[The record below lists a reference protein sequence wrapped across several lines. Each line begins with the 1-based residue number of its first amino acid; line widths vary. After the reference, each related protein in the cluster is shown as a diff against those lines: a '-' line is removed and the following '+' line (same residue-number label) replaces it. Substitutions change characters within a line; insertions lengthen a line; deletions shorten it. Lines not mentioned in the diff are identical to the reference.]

1 MMKRLHDILKDVA
14 VKALHGPANAGIG
27 ALCIDSRK
35 VEPGNMFIARRGT
48 AVDSHRFIP
57 DVTAKGAAAVVCEE
71 LPAEQAEKVSYILV
85 DDADEALGK
94 IASAFYE
101 YPSENL
107 ILCGVTGTN
116 GKTTIVSLLH
126 QLFSELGYACG
137 LISTVRN
144 LVGQKEINATHTTP
158 DAISLNALF
167 KEMVEAG
174 CTYCFMEVSSHAIHQ
189 KRTYGLQFAGGIFT
203 NITHDHLD
211 YHGDFKGYL
220 NAKKAFFDLL
230 PETAFALVNADDK
243 NGRVML
249 QNTKASTH
257 TYSLRS
263 ASDFK
268 ARVKENLMDGLLLNI
283 DGNEAWC
290 RLIGEFNAYNLLA
303 VYASAMLLEQE
314 KEKVLTLISSLD
326 SAEGRFE
333 HFRSD
338 EGITAVVDYAH
349 TPDALK
355 NVLQTINATRSG
367 NEELITVIGAGGDR
381 DRSKRP
387 LMGKIAAQLSN
398 RVILTSDN
406 PRTED
411 PEAIISDMKAGI
423 EPIDMKKTLVI
434 TSRKEAISTAC
445 ALAKPG
451 DIILVAGK
459 GHEKYQEVEGVKHP
473 FDDKEILTEIL
484 IKTA

>member
-1 MMKRLHDILKDVA
+1 
-14 VKALHGPANAGIG
+14 
-27 ALCIDSRK
+27 
-35 VEPGNMFIARRGT
+35 
-48 AVDSHRFIP
+48 
-57 DVTAKGAAAVVCEE
+57 
-71 LPAEQAEKVSYILV
+71 
-85 DDADEALGK
+85 
-94 IASAFYE
+94 
-101 YPSENL
+101 
-107 ILCGVTGTN
+107 
-116 GKTTIVSLLH
+116 
-126 QLFSELGYACG
+126 
-137 LISTVRN
+137 
-144 LVGQKEINATHTTP
+144 
-158 DAISLNALF
+158 
-167 KEMVEAG
+167 
-174 CTYCFMEVSSHAIHQ
+174 MEVSSHAVDQ
-189 KRTYGLQFAGGIFT
+189 KRTSGLRFEGGIFT

-220 NAKKAFFDLL
+220 NAKKTFFDLL
-230 PETAFALVNADDK
+230 PETAFALVNTDDK

-249 QNTKASTH
+249 QNTKASKH

-268 ARVKENLMDGLLLNI
+268 VRVVENLMDGLLLNI
-283 DGNEAWC
+283 DGKEAWC

-303 VYASAMLLEQE
+303 VYAAAMLLDQE
-314 KEKVLTLISSLD
+314 KEKVLTLISSLNT
-326 SAEGRFE
+326 AEGRFE
-333 HFRSD
+333 HFRSA

-355 NVLQTINATRSG
+355 NVLQTINATRGG

-381 DRSKRP
+381 DKSKRP
-387 LMGKIAAQLSN
+387 LMGKIAARLSN
-398 RVILTSDN
+398 RLILTSDN

-423 EPIDMKKTLVI
+423 EPVDVKKTLVI
-434 TSRKEAISTAC
+434 TNRKEAISTAC